1 MQKKKLIIDF
11 NHISNRL
18 STEEIDELKAYY
30 MSYHKKMWM
39 YKSAYKRFKKW
50 EFAGNISSI
59 VFATGGIASSVAT
72 SGASLLAI
80 SSVSVIIQTY
90 MKHKKVEIKLYQC
103 QYAFQT
109 YGHLLNEIKK

>member
-1 MQKKKLIIDF
+1 MQNNSKQKKKLIIDF

-59 VFATGGIASSVAT
+59 VFRLVV
-72 SGASLLAI
+72 LHHRL
-80 SSVSVIIQTY
+80 QP
-90 MKHKKVEIKLYQC
+90 VELHYW
-103 QYAFQT
+103 QY
-109 YGHLLNEIKK
+109 HRCLS